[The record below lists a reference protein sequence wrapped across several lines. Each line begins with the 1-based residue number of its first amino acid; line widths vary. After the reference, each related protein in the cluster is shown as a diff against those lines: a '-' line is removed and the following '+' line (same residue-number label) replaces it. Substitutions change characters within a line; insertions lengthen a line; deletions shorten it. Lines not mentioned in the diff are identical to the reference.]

1 MPEPDMDRAIAALEA
16 YGYAK
21 VGERYVRPGKST
33 QQWMPQGDHFL
44 RFDDPGAV
52 AVPHHVREDATQ
64 KDGLVHTEPAHA
76 DHFDWDWPAEEVAKT
91 YEGAAQ

>member
-16 YGYAK
+16 YGYVK
-21 VGERYVRPGKST
+21 VGERYVRPGKAT

-52 AVPHHVREDATQ
+52 PMPHHVPDDAAVKQ
-64 KDGLVHTEPAHA
+64 GLEFTNPDHA